1 MVFKRPRL
9 MADVNNLPKGIESSL
24 RSEGVVY
31 TREDNLNAVKAER
44 DLTGKILGEQEN
56 LDKNGQAKNPY
67 LAIYLHGKVDT
78 RGSDF
83 EIAAKQEDGKGPL
96 NPLLGFWI
104 AEKIK
109 EKIAK
114 KGIKNSKG
122 EQPTVNVKTYK
133 GPYSGS
139 NALTALRHGDG
150 TFDFHG
156 FGENFQALQLEVGAH
171 IRKTHQ
177 KELAEILQDLL
188 KDFSKE
194 FQTPKDMQKLEH
206 YQSAYEKKLEQEKD
220 EIFNVKNI
228 AFSDDIPEG
237 KIALGKTPREVLE
250 VEAGDTVKIGDREL
264 KVMMMK
270 SADMKSGKTM
280 MMNKKYEGTVGEKL

>member
-1 MVFKRPRL
+1 
-9 MADVNNLPKGIESSL
+9 
-24 RSEGVVY
+24 
-31 TREDNLNAVKAER
+31 
-44 DLTGKILGEQEN
+44 
-56 LDKNGQAKNPY
+56 
-67 LAIYLHGKVDT
+67 
-78 RGSDF
+78 
-83 EIAAKQEDGKGPL
+83 
-96 NPLLGFWI
+96 
-104 AEKIK
+104 
-109 EKIAK
+109 
-114 KGIKNSKG
+114 
-122 EQPTVNVKTYK
+122 
-133 GPYSGS
+133 
-139 NALTALRHGDG
+139 LTALRHGDG

-280 MMNKKYEGTVGEKL
+280 MMNKKYEGTVGEKLEIEVTDKKETKAAREKNGQNAVPAPAPAEPADKDESAKNEPAKKDEEAKFSWKKVGKRIKNLFGSVIDKIKSVLGPGR